1 MGPKALIFIHSL
13 ARKSLTKGQGSGI
26 TKIPSAMQAEAKA
39 SEIFT
44 NLVEAGLKPEMMD
57 DFIKSEADV
66 AKYLNILDAY
76 KRERMKPIPADS
88 PRGKEITEALFGKR
102 GEVVDMKGN
111 VIPEGS
117 GIMGGESIESLMKSG
132 DVTKGT
138 VTKKSKKVT
147 DRDMFRAANENY
159 ITDTISDVNIIKNL
173 NSMDPI
179 EAMKEANKV
188 IKREGPYK
196 NLNQQQAKKILEDT
210 EDHIFERDVTPMD
223 EDFAAGGVAGLL
235 GERTGYAQ
243 GTDVFRRQKKEIPEE
258 IKKKIF
264 EMIMGTRNLGKVIEN
279 SERTKS
285 RIGSEGVK
293 AYGLAEGGRTGYKEG
308 LTAKQFKRQETENLA
323 AKINEYFDIKGSGSI
338 SGKNQ
343 IMGAPDGIT
352 ANTETFNAIINMDIP
367 IIEKINLLG
376 SLGYGKDRFKVEKG
390 DEELFLGEGGYKD
403 RNIGLG
409 FNQGGEGLSG
419 SVIRNLE
426 TGDNEYQVK
435 FLKNLASGGRVGLK
449 GGGMDMGAGSSK
461 SSKSSGPAGGA
472 SSGGNYGGNNF
483 KSDPDDNREQYGAQ
497 GQYSRP
503 PSTPSDGGDNRE
515 QYGAQGQYQ
524 RPQLFNS
531 QGLGVTPFNLSNKN
545 FAKLVGP
552 ALIQYRIL
560 QKKKAMEQLGGDP
573 FTPQDQNI
581 LDELNQMNEEEKIY
595 SLPITA
601 ANGGR
606 VGLRYGGDTM
616 GGINDKS
623 ISSPGPDRSKVSEQQ
638 ERNHQEAISRARDSQ
653 QYDYTAPKQI
663 AKQIAINTG
672 KNLAGQKIASVLG
685 IGTGPIGILI
695 ALKGLYDQTKNPV
708 YSEEDVTYGFPYQTG
723 GRVGLKGGGRTI
735 TLMDG
740 TKVYIPEGSTTSSG
754 GLKDRIYS
762 SSKGDLLREDI
773 VRLMSFESGG
783 RVGLR
788 GGGADFIPTEK
799 MNTDR
804 MKVIREFL
812 KRKIPHLDSGPID
825 KSILYDLQEAL
836 SSGSGLFPG
845 YDVRNDLPREVEAKG
860 GGRIGL
866 AGGMTRRAFLKLMG
880 GVAAGI
886 GAIKSGIMGVGK
898 KGVAKKVVK
907 EVIKTP
913 PVAGKP
919 EWFDAL
925 INKVILEGDDVTKKL
940 ATKDR
945 EIVHTKKLNDQE
957 SVTVTQDLDDGAI
970 RVEYDSPDNLGQEP
984 VMMQFKP
991 GMADE
996 TTGGKKPADRFDVVE
1011 TEPRYVGPDNTDIE
1025 FIGESGGPN
1034 ISFIESDVT
1043 NLKTFATGKG
1053 PTMKEIVKSKKRKDL
1068 TRAVNEND
1076 YEAAEYLGGKYGDG
1090 PEDYYSDDYRDYRYA
1105 SGGLAY
1111 MLGE

>member
-102 GEVVDMKGN
+102 GTVVDMKGK
-111 VIPEGS
+111 VIPKES
-117 GIMGGESIESLMKSG
+117 GIMGGESIESLMKSE
-132 DVTKGT
+132 D

-147 DRDMFRAANENY
+147 DRDMFKAANENY
-159 ITDTISDVNIIKNL
+159 ITDTISKIK
-173 NSMDPI
+173 SMDPI

-293 AYGLAEGGRTGYKEG
+293 AYGLANGGRAE
-308 LTAKQFKRQETENLA
+308 F
-323 AKINEYFDIKGSGSI
+323 
-338 SGKNQ
+338 
-343 IMGAPDGIT
+343 
-352 ANTETFNAIINMDIP
+352 
-367 IIEKINLLG
+367 
-376 SLGYGKDRFKVEKG
+376 
-390 DEELFLGEGGYKD
+390 
-403 RNIGLG
+403 
-409 FNQGGEGLSG
+409 
-419 SVIRNLE
+419 
-426 TGDNEYQVK
+426 
-435 FLKNLASGGRVGLK
+435 K

-503 PSTPSDGGDNRE
+503 PSTPSDGGGDNKINLINTLNKF
-515 QYGAQGQYQ
+515 
-524 RPQLFNS
+524 RPDTFVNPYNFSVDL
-531 QGLGVTPFNLSNKN
+531 NKN
-545 FAKLVGP
+545 IGP
-552 ALIQYRIL
+552 FGLNSFINTLGIL
-560 QKKKAMEQLGGDP
+560 GIDDPRTPEDESEQDDYGISASYIRDLLGGDLVLGAGYSP
-573 FTPQDQNI
+573 TTGTNLGLSFSKQF
-581 LDELNQMNEEEKIY
+581 NQ
-595 SLPITA
+595 
-601 ANGGR
+601 GGR
-606 VGLRYGGDTM
+606 VNYNEGSLDPDTGSTGNAMLDFINRGGLKNAIT
-616 GGINDKS
+616 
-623 ISSPGPDRSKVSEQQ
+623 QQ
-638 ERNHQEAISRARDSQ
+638 
-653 QYDYTAPKQI
+653 
-663 AKQIAINTG
+663 
-672 KNLAGQKIASVLG
+672 
-685 IGTGPIGILI
+685 
-695 ALKGLYDQTKNPV
+695 
-708 YSEEDVTYGFPYQTG
+708 YQTG
-723 GRVGLKGGGRTI
+723 GRV
-735 TLMDG
+735 
-740 TKVYIPEGSTTSSG
+740 
-754 GLKDRIYS
+754 
-762 SSKGDLLREDI
+762 
-773 VRLMSFESGG
+773 
-783 RVGLR
+783 
-788 GGGADFIPTEK
+788 
-799 MNTDR
+799 
-804 MKVIREFL
+804 
-812 KRKIPHLDSGPID
+812 
-825 KSILYDLQEAL
+825 
-836 SSGSGLFPG
+836 
-845 YDVRNDLPREVEAKG
+845 
-860 GGRIGL
+860 GL

-886 GAIKSGIMGVGK
+886 GAIKSGIIGAGK
-898 KGVAKKVVK
+898 KGVSKKVVK

-1011 TEPRYVGPDNTDIE
+1011 TEPRYTGPDNTDIE

-1076 YEAAEYLGGKYGDG
+1076 YEAAEYLGGKYGDV
-1090 PEDYYSDDYRDYRYA
+1090 PEPDFPDDYSGYA
-1105 SGGLAY
+1105 SGGIAG

>member
-88 PRGKEITEALFGKR
+88 PRGREITEALFGKR
-102 GEVVDMKGN
+102 GTVVDMKGN

-159 ITDTISDVNIIKNL
+159 ITDTISKIK
-173 NSMDPI
+173 SMDPI

-223 EDFAAGGVAGLL
+223 EDFAAGGRVGLKGGGADMGAGSSKSSKSSGPAGGASSGGNYGGNNSKSDPDDNREQYGAQGQYQRPPSQQERNNQAAVREAQAFNQKKEETIKSVGSGALTAGSLFPRYIDNFQYAAPPGTNINKLRNLARQTASDKSIIDLLKNVYNDPDKFDPDFKRGSQIKASYPQYVKEGILSATGFKPTSQIGGGTNAARALLEKIGSIPGAQTLGRVLPGVGTVSGIYDVGSRLSKGDYFGAGLGALSAIPFVGIPAAAAQAAYDYREPLIEKSTNFFNKLQGAGQYQTGGVAGLL

-308 LTAKQFKRQETENLA
+308 FTAKQFKRQETENLA

-435 FLKNLASGGRVGLK
+435 FLKNFASGGRV
-449 GGGMDMGAGSSK
+449 
-461 SSKSSGPAGGA
+461 
-472 SSGGNYGGNNF
+472 
-483 KSDPDDNREQYGAQ
+483 
-497 GQYSRP
+497 
-503 PSTPSDGGDNRE
+503 
-515 QYGAQGQYQ
+515 
-524 RPQLFNS
+524 
-531 QGLGVTPFNLSNKN
+531 
-545 FAKLVGP
+545 
-552 ALIQYRIL
+552 
-560 QKKKAMEQLGGDP
+560 
-573 FTPQDQNI
+573 
-581 LDELNQMNEEEKIY
+581 
-595 SLPITA
+595 
-601 ANGGR
+601 
-606 VGLRYGGDTM
+606 
-616 GGINDKS
+616 
-623 ISSPGPDRSKVSEQQ
+623 
-638 ERNHQEAISRARDSQ
+638 
-653 QYDYTAPKQI
+653 
-663 AKQIAINTG
+663 
-672 KNLAGQKIASVLG
+672 
-685 IGTGPIGILI
+685 
-695 ALKGLYDQTKNPV
+695 
-708 YSEEDVTYGFPYQTG
+708 
-723 GRVGLKGGGRTI
+723 
-735 TLMDG
+735 
-740 TKVYIPEGSTTSSG
+740 
-754 GLKDRIYS
+754 
-762 SSKGDLLREDI
+762 
-773 VRLMSFESGG
+773 
-783 RVGLR
+783 
-788 GGGADFIPTEK
+788 
-799 MNTDR
+799 
-804 MKVIREFL
+804 
-812 KRKIPHLDSGPID
+812 
-825 KSILYDLQEAL
+825 
-836 SSGSGLFPG
+836 
-845 YDVRNDLPREVEAKG
+845 
-860 GGRIGL
+860 GL

-1076 YEAAEYLGGKYGDG
+1076 YEAAEYLGGKYGDA
-1090 PEDYYSDDYRDYRYA
+1090 PEPDFPDDYSGYA
-1105 SGGLAY
+1105 SGGIAG

>member
-57 DFIKSEADV
+57 DFIRSEADV

-147 DRDMFRAANENY
+147 DRDMFRAANQRLGKPK
-159 ITDTISDVNIIKNL
+159 TDVNTIIKNI
-173 NSMDPI
+173 NSMEPI
-179 EAMKEANKV
+179 DAMKEANKV

-308 LTAKQFKRQETENLA
+308 FMAKQFKRQETENLA

-343 IMGAPDGIT
+343 IVGAPDGIT

-376 SLGYGKDRFKVEKG
+376 SFGFGKDRFKVEKG

-409 FNQGGEGLSG
+409 FNQGGEGFSG

-426 TGDNEYQVK
+426 RGDNDYQVK
-435 FLKNLASGGRVGLK
+435 FLKKFASGGRVGLR
-449 GGGMDMGAGSSK
+449 
-461 SSKSSGPAGGA
+461 
-472 SSGGNYGGNNF
+472 YGGDTMGGINDKSISSPGPDRSKVSAQQERNNQAAVREAQAF
-483 KSDPDDNREQYGAQ
+483 NQKKEETINRIKKAQPKQSPIKTFFNPRLQKHFDQNQMLKDAVARGEITPEQYNQLGGYDVQQTLSLGNPVLGGIGNLIGSTGYNVVQSLKGEQPFSDIPGDVMRNVQGGFGLISPELKQTYKNILAQ
-497 GQYSRP
+497 G
-503 PSTPSDGGDNRE
+503 
-515 QYGAQGQYQ
+515 AGQYQ
-524 RPQLFNS
+524 
-531 QGLGVTPFNLSNKN
+531 T
-545 FAKLVGP
+545 
-552 ALIQYRIL
+552 
-560 QKKKAMEQLGGDP
+560 
-573 FTPQDQNI
+573 
-581 LDELNQMNEEEKIY
+581 
-595 SLPITA
+595 
-601 ANGGR
+601 GGR

-638 ERNHQEAISRARDSQ
+638 ERNNQEAISRARDSQ

-663 AKQIAINTG
+663 AKDIAINTG
-672 KNLAGQKIASVLG
+672 KNLIGKKIASTLG

-723 GRVGLKGGGRTI
+723 GRV
-735 TLMDG
+735 
-740 TKVYIPEGSTTSSG
+740 
-754 GLKDRIYS
+754 
-762 SSKGDLLREDI
+762 
-773 VRLMSFESGG
+773 
-783 RVGLR
+783 
-788 GGGADFIPTEK
+788 
-799 MNTDR
+799 
-804 MKVIREFL
+804 
-812 KRKIPHLDSGPID
+812 
-825 KSILYDLQEAL
+825 
-836 SSGSGLFPG
+836 
-845 YDVRNDLPREVEAKG
+845 
-860 GGRIGL
+860 GL

-1011 TEPRYVGPDNTDIE
+1011 TEPRYTGPDNTDIE

-1076 YEAAEYLGGKYGDG
+1076 YEAAEYLGGKYGDV
-1090 PEDYYSDDYRDYRYA
+1090 PEPDFPDDYSGYA
-1105 SGGLAY
+1105 SGGIAG

>member
-1 MGPKALIFIHSL
+1 MGPKALIFIQSL

-88 PRGKEITEALFGKR
+88 PRGREITEALFGKR

-147 DRDMFRAANENY
+147 DRDMFRAANERLGKPK
-159 ITDTISDVNIIKNL
+159 TDVNTIIKNINRL
-173 NSMDPI
+173 DSI
-179 EAMKEANKV
+179 EAMKEANKI
-188 IKREGPYK
+188 IKREGYYK
-196 NLNQQQAKKILEDT
+196 NLSDKDAKKILQET
-210 EDHIFERDVTPMD
+210 EDHIFERNIKPKETDVPVD
-223 EDFAAGGVAGLL
+223 EDFA
-235 GERTGYAQ
+235 T
-243 GTDVFRRQKKEIPEE
+243 
-258 IKKKIF
+258 
-264 EMIMGTRNLGKVIEN
+264 
-279 SERTKS
+279 
-285 RIGSEGVK
+285 
-293 AYGLAEGGRTGYKEG
+293 
-308 LTAKQFKRQETENLA
+308 
-323 AKINEYFDIKGSGSI
+323 
-338 SGKNQ
+338 
-343 IMGAPDGIT
+343 
-352 ANTETFNAIINMDIP
+352 
-367 IIEKINLLG
+367 
-376 SLGYGKDRFKVEKG
+376 
-390 DEELFLGEGGYKD
+390 
-403 RNIGLG
+403 
-409 FNQGGEGLSG
+409 
-419 SVIRNLE
+419 
-426 TGDNEYQVK
+426 
-435 FLKNLASGGRVGLK
+435 
-449 GGGMDMGAGSSK
+449 
-461 SSKSSGPAGGA
+461 
-472 SSGGNYGGNNF
+472 
-483 KSDPDDNREQYGAQ
+483 
-497 GQYSRP
+497 
-503 PSTPSDGGDNRE
+503 
-515 QYGAQGQYQ
+515 
-524 RPQLFNS
+524 
-531 QGLGVTPFNLSNKN
+531 
-545 FAKLVGP
+545 
-552 ALIQYRIL
+552 
-560 QKKKAMEQLGGDP
+560 
-573 FTPQDQNI
+573 
-581 LDELNQMNEEEKIY
+581 
-595 SLPITA
+595 
-601 ANGGR
+601 GGR

-616 GGINDKS
+616 GGKNDKS
-623 ISSPGPDRSKVSEQQ
+623 KSSPGPDRSKVSAQQ
-638 ERNHQEAISRARDSQ
+638 ERSHQEAISRARDSQ
-653 QYDYTAPKQI
+653 QYDYTVPKQI
-663 AKQIAINTG
+663 VKDIAINTG
-672 KNLAGQKIASVLG
+672 KNLAGQKIASTLG
-685 IGTGPIGILI
+685 IGTTPIGILM
-695 ALKGLYDQTKNPV
+695 ALKGLYDQTQNPV
-708 YSEEDVTYGFPYQTG
+708 YSEEDLTLNSAVDKLGKTLFPEGNLQNIKATSPTQKDYNIRATKDMVENLPGGVVKDILAPAGALVMSPFYDAGQAFDRMEPGSGLRGFAKALDAENPLSSAAERFIGAAGPLAERFEDG

-1011 TEPRYVGPDNTDIE
+1011 TEPRYTGPDNTDIE

-1076 YEAAEYLGGKYGDG
+1076 YEAAEYLGGKYGDV
-1090 PEDYYSDDYRDYRYA
+1090 PEPDFPDDYSGYA
-1105 SGGLAY
+1105 SGGIAG

>member
-76 KRERMKPIPADS
+76 KKERMKPIPADS

-102 GEVVDMKGN
+102 GTVVDMKGK
-111 VIPEGS
+111 VIPKES

-147 DRDMFRAANENY
+147 DRDMFKAANENY
-159 ITDTISDVNIIKNL
+159 ITDTISKIK
-173 NSMDPI
+173 SMDPI

-376 SLGYGKDRFKVEKG
+376 SFGFGKDRFKVEKG

-409 FNQGGEGLSG
+409 FNQGGEGFSG

-426 TGDNEYQVK
+426 RGDNDYQVK
-435 FLKNLASGGRVGLK
+435 FLKKFAS
-449 GGGMDMGAGSSK
+449 
-461 SSKSSGPAGGA
+461 
-472 SSGGNYGGNNF
+472 
-483 KSDPDDNREQYGAQ
+483 
-497 GQYSRP
+497 
-503 PSTPSDGGDNRE
+503 
-515 QYGAQGQYQ
+515 
-524 RPQLFNS
+524 
-531 QGLGVTPFNLSNKN
+531 
-545 FAKLVGP
+545 
-552 ALIQYRIL
+552 
-560 QKKKAMEQLGGDP
+560 
-573 FTPQDQNI
+573 
-581 LDELNQMNEEEKIY
+581 
-595 SLPITA
+595 
-601 ANGGR
+601 GGR

-623 ISSPGPDRSKVSEQQ
+623 VSSPGPDRSKVSAQQ
-638 ERNHQEAISRARDSQ
+638 ERSHQEAISRARDSQ
-653 QYDYTAPKQI
+653 QYDYTVPKQI
-663 AKQIAINTG
+663 VKQIAINTG

-685 IGTGPIGILI
+685 IGTGPIGIML

-898 KGVAKKVVK
+898 KEVAKKVVK

-945 EIVHTKKLNDQE
+945 EIVHTKKINDQE

-1076 YEAAEYLGGKYGDG
+1076 YEAAEYLGGKYGDV
-1090 PEDYYSDDYRDYRYA
+1090 PEPDFPDDYSGYA

>member
-1 MGPKALIFIHSL
+1 MGPKALTFIHSL

-57 DFIKSEADV
+57 DFIRSEADV

-88 PRGKEITEALFGKR
+88 PRGREITEALFGKR
-102 GEVVDMKGN
+102 GTVVDMKGN

-147 DRDMFRAANENY
+147 DRDMFRAANERLGKPK
-159 ITDTISDVNIIKNL
+159 TDVNTIIKNI
-173 NSMDPI
+173 NSMEPI
-179 EAMKEANKV
+179 DAMKEANKV

-323 AKINEYFDIKGSGSI
+323 AKINEYFDIKGSGSK

-352 ANTETFNAIINMDIP
+352 ADTETFNAIINMDIP
-367 IIEKINLLG
+367 IKEKINLLG
-376 SLGYGKDRFKVEKG
+376 SFGFGKDRFKVEKG

-409 FNQGGEGLSG
+409 FNQGGEGFSG

-426 TGDNEYQVK
+426 RGDNDYQVK
-435 FLKNLASGGRVGLK
+435 FLKKFAS
-449 GGGMDMGAGSSK
+449 
-461 SSKSSGPAGGA
+461 
-472 SSGGNYGGNNF
+472 
-483 KSDPDDNREQYGAQ
+483 
-497 GQYSRP
+497 
-503 PSTPSDGGDNRE
+503 
-515 QYGAQGQYQ
+515 
-524 RPQLFNS
+524 
-531 QGLGVTPFNLSNKN
+531 
-545 FAKLVGP
+545 
-552 ALIQYRIL
+552 
-560 QKKKAMEQLGGDP
+560 
-573 FTPQDQNI
+573 
-581 LDELNQMNEEEKIY
+581 
-595 SLPITA
+595 
-601 ANGGR
+601 GGR

-638 ERNHQEAISRARDSQ
+638 ERSNQEAISRARDSQ

-663 AKQIAINTG
+663 AKDIAINTG
-672 KNLAGQKIASVLG
+672 KNLIGKKIASTLG

-898 KGVAKKVVK
+898 KEVAKKVVK

-1076 YEAAEYLGGKYGDG
+1076 YEAAEYLGGKYGDA
-1090 PEDYYSDDYRDYRYA
+1090 PEPDFPDDYSGYA

>member
-1 MGPKALIFIHSL
+1 MGPKALTFIHSL

-57 DFIKSEADV
+57 DFIRSEADV

-88 PRGKEITEALFGKR
+88 PRGREITEALFGKR

-147 DRDMFRAANENY
+147 DRDMFKAANERLGKPK
-159 ITDTISDVNIIKNL
+159 TDVNTIIKNI

-323 AKINEYFDIKGSGSI
+323 AKINEYFDIKGSGSK

-352 ANTETFNAIINMDIP
+352 ADTETFNAIINMDIP
-367 IIEKINLLG
+367 IKEKINLLG

-435 FLKNLASGGRVGLK
+435 FLKKFAS
-449 GGGMDMGAGSSK
+449 
-461 SSKSSGPAGGA
+461 
-472 SSGGNYGGNNF
+472 
-483 KSDPDDNREQYGAQ
+483 
-497 GQYSRP
+497 
-503 PSTPSDGGDNRE
+503 
-515 QYGAQGQYQ
+515 
-524 RPQLFNS
+524 
-531 QGLGVTPFNLSNKN
+531 
-545 FAKLVGP
+545 
-552 ALIQYRIL
+552 
-560 QKKKAMEQLGGDP
+560 
-573 FTPQDQNI
+573 
-581 LDELNQMNEEEKIY
+581 
-595 SLPITA
+595 
-601 ANGGR
+601 GGR

-623 ISSPGPDRSKVSEQQ
+623 ISSPGPDRFKVSEQQ
-638 ERNHQEAISRARDSQ
+638 ELNNQEAISRARDSQ
-653 QYDYTAPKQI
+653 QYDYTVPKQI
-663 AKQIAINTG
+663 VKDIAINTG
-672 KNLAGQKIASVLG
+672 KNLAGQKIASTLG
-685 IGTGPIGILI
+685 IGTPPIAILM

-991 GMADE
+991 GRADE
-996 TTGGKKPADRFDVVE
+996 TIGGKKPADRFDVVE
-1011 TEPRYVGPDNTDIE
+1011 TEPRYTGPDNTDIE

-1043 NLKTFATGKG
+1043 NLKTFATGKD
-1053 PTMKEIVKSKKRKDL
+1053 PTMKEIVKSKKRKDF

-1076 YEAAEYLGGKYGDG
+1076 YEAAEYLGGKYGDV
-1090 PEDYYSDDYRDYRYA
+1090 PEPDFPDDYSGYA
-1105 SGGLAY
+1105 SGGIAG

>member
-1 MGPKALIFIHSL
+1 MGPKALTFIHSV

-57 DFIKSEADV
+57 DFIRSEADV

-88 PRGKEITEALFGKR
+88 PRGREITEALFGKR
-102 GEVVDMKGN
+102 GTVVDMKGN

-147 DRDMFRAANENY
+147 DRDMFRAANQRLGKPK
-159 ITDTISDVNIIKNL
+159 TDVNTIIKNI
-173 NSMDPI
+173 NSMEPI
-179 EAMKEANKV
+179 DAMKEANKV

-376 SLGYGKDRFKVEKG
+376 SFGFGKDRFKVEKG

-409 FNQGGEGLSG
+409 FNQGGEGFSG

-426 TGDNEYQVK
+426 TGDNDYQVK
-435 FLKNLASGGRVGLK
+435 FLKKFAS
-449 GGGMDMGAGSSK
+449 
-461 SSKSSGPAGGA
+461 
-472 SSGGNYGGNNF
+472 
-483 KSDPDDNREQYGAQ
+483 
-497 GQYSRP
+497 
-503 PSTPSDGGDNRE
+503 
-515 QYGAQGQYQ
+515 
-524 RPQLFNS
+524 
-531 QGLGVTPFNLSNKN
+531 
-545 FAKLVGP
+545 
-552 ALIQYRIL
+552 
-560 QKKKAMEQLGGDP
+560 
-573 FTPQDQNI
+573 
-581 LDELNQMNEEEKIY
+581 
-595 SLPITA
+595 
-601 ANGGR
+601 GGR

-638 ERNHQEAISRARDSQ
+638 ERSNQEAISRARDSQ

-685 IGTGPIGILI
+685 IGTGPIGIML
-695 ALKGLYDQTKNPV
+695 ALKGLYDQTRNPV
-708 YSEEDVTYGFPYQTG
+708 YSEEDLTYGVPYQTG
-723 GRVGLKGGGRTI
+723 GRVGLKDGGRTI

-991 GMADE
+991 GRADE

-1076 YEAAEYLGGKYGDG
+1076 YEAAEYLGGKYGDA
-1090 PEDYYSDDYRDYRYA
+1090 PEPDFPDDYSGYA
-1105 SGGLAY
+1105 SGGIAG

>member
-57 DFIKSEADV
+57 DFIRSEADV

-147 DRDMFRAANENY
+147 DRDMFRAANQRLGKPK
-159 ITDTISDVNIIKNL
+159 TDVNTIIKNI
-173 NSMDPI
+173 NSMEPI
-179 EAMKEANKV
+179 DAMKEANKV

-308 LTAKQFKRQETENLA
+308 FMAKQFKRQETENLA

-343 IMGAPDGIT
+343 IVGAPDGIT

-376 SLGYGKDRFKVEKG
+376 SFGFGKDRFKVEKG

-409 FNQGGEGLSG
+409 FNQGGEGFSG

-426 TGDNEYQVK
+426 RGDNDYQVK
-435 FLKNLASGGRVGLK
+435 FLKKFASGGRVGLR
-449 GGGMDMGAGSSK
+449 
-461 SSKSSGPAGGA
+461 
-472 SSGGNYGGNNF
+472 YGGDTMGGINDKSISSPGPDRSKVSAQQERNNQAAVREAQAF
-483 KSDPDDNREQYGAQ
+483 NQKKEETINRIKKAQPKQSPIKTFFNPRLQKHFDQNQMLKDAVARGEITPEQYNQLGGYDVQQTLSLGNPVLGGIGNLIGSTGYNVVQSLKGEQPFSDIPGDVMRNVQGGFGLISPELKQTYKNILAQ
-497 GQYSRP
+497 G
-503 PSTPSDGGDNRE
+503 
-515 QYGAQGQYQ
+515 AGQYQ
-524 RPQLFNS
+524 
-531 QGLGVTPFNLSNKN
+531 T
-545 FAKLVGP
+545 
-552 ALIQYRIL
+552 
-560 QKKKAMEQLGGDP
+560 
-573 FTPQDQNI
+573 
-581 LDELNQMNEEEKIY
+581 
-595 SLPITA
+595 
-601 ANGGR
+601 GGR

-638 ERNHQEAISRARDSQ
+638 ERNNQEAISRARDSQ

-663 AKQIAINTG
+663 AKDIAINTG
-672 KNLAGQKIASVLG
+672 KNLIGKKIASTLG

-723 GRVGLKGGGRTI
+723 GRVGL
-735 TLMDG
+735 
-740 TKVYIPEGSTTSSG
+740 
-754 GLKDRIYS
+754 
-762 SSKGDLLREDI
+762 
-773 VRLMSFESGG
+773 
-783 RVGLR
+783 
-788 GGGADFIPTEK
+788 
-799 MNTDR
+799 
-804 MKVIREFL
+804 
-812 KRKIPHLDSGPID
+812 
-825 KSILYDLQEAL
+825 
-836 SSGSGLFPG
+836 
-845 YDVRNDLPREVEAKG
+845 
-860 GGRIGL
+860 

-898 KGVAKKVVK
+898 KEVAKKVVK

-1011 TEPRYVGPDNTDIE
+1011 TEPRYTGPDNTDIE

-1076 YEAAEYLGGKYGDG
+1076 YEAAEYLGGKYGDV
-1090 PEDYYSDDYRDYRYA
+1090 PEPDFPDDYSGYA
-1105 SGGLAY
+1105 SGGIAG

>member
-1 MGPKALIFIHSL
+1 MLSKALTFIHSL

-102 GEVVDMKGN
+102 GTVVDMKGN

-147 DRDMFRAANENY
+147 DRDMFRAANKNY
-159 ITDTISDVNIIKNL
+159 ITDTISKIK
-173 NSMDPI
+173 SMDPI

-435 FLKNLASGGRVGLK
+435 FLKNFAS
-449 GGGMDMGAGSSK
+449 
-461 SSKSSGPAGGA
+461 
-472 SSGGNYGGNNF
+472 
-483 KSDPDDNREQYGAQ
+483 
-497 GQYSRP
+497 
-503 PSTPSDGGDNRE
+503 
-515 QYGAQGQYQ
+515 
-524 RPQLFNS
+524 
-531 QGLGVTPFNLSNKN
+531 
-545 FAKLVGP
+545 
-552 ALIQYRIL
+552 
-560 QKKKAMEQLGGDP
+560 
-573 FTPQDQNI
+573 
-581 LDELNQMNEEEKIY
+581 
-595 SLPITA
+595 
-601 ANGGR
+601 GGR

-623 ISSPGPDRSKVSEQQ
+623 ISSPGPDRFKVSEQQ
-638 ERNHQEAISRARDSQ
+638 ELNNQEAISRARDSQ
-653 QYDYTAPKQI
+653 QYDYTVPKQI
-663 AKQIAINTG
+663 VKDIAINTG
-672 KNLAGQKIASVLG
+672 KNLAGQKIASTLG
-685 IGTGPIGILI
+685 IGATPITILM
-695 ALKGLYDQTKNPV
+695 ALKGLYDQTRNPV
-708 YSEEDVTYGFPYQTG
+708 YSEEDLTYGVPYQTG

-1076 YEAAEYLGGKYGDG
+1076 YEAAEYLGGKYGDA
-1090 PEDYYSDDYRDYRYA
+1090 PEPDFPDDYSGYA

>member
-1 MGPKALIFIHSL
+1 MGPKALIFIQSL

-88 PRGKEITEALFGKR
+88 SRGREITEALFGKR
-102 GEVVDMKGN
+102 GTVVDMKGK

-132 DVTKGT
+132 DVTK
-138 VTKKSKKVT
+138 KSKKVT
-147 DRDMFRAANENY
+147 DRDMFKAANENY
-159 ITDTISDVNIIKNL
+159 ITDTISKIK
-173 NSMDPI
+173 SMDPI

-210 EDHIFERDVTPMD
+210 EDHIFERNVTD
-223 EDFAAGGVAGLL
+223 EDFASGGRVGLRY
-235 GERTGYAQ
+235 GGDTMGGINDKSVSSPGPDRSKVSAQQERNNQAAVREAQ
-243 GTDVFRRQKKEIPEE
+243 AFNQKKEETINRIKEAQPKQSPIKTFFNPRLQKHFDQNQMLKDAVARGEITPEQYNE
-258 IKKKIF
+258 LGGYDVQQTLSLGNPLLGGI
-264 EMIMGTRNLGKVIEN
+264 GNL
-279 SERTKS
+279 
-285 RIGSEGVK
+285 IGS
-293 AYGLAEGGRTGYKEG
+293 TGYNIVQSSIPSK
-308 LTAKQFKRQETENLA
+308 
-323 AKINEYFDIKGSGSI
+323 DSSGNVI
-338 SGKNQ
+338 YEDTPFIIGE
-343 IMGAPDGIT
+343 D
-352 ANTETFNAIINMDIP
+352 ANTIYSQTPKASQLFRDIP
-367 IIEKINLLG
+367 GDVYRN
-376 SLGYGKDRFKVEKG
+376 VKG
-390 DEELFLGEGGYKD
+390 
-403 RNIGLG
+403 GLG
-409 FNQGGEGLSG
+409 LISPELKQTYKNILAQGAGQ
-419 SVIRNLE
+419 
-426 TGDNEYQVK
+426 YQT
-435 FLKNLASGGRVGLK
+435 GGRVGLK

-472 SSGGNYGGNNF
+472 SSGGNYGGNNS
-483 KSDPDDNREQYGAQ
+483 KSDRDDNAGKLPYDMAEILRGTAEQVK
-497 GQYSRP
+497 
-503 PSTPSDGGDNRE
+503 DRE

-524 RPQLFNS
+524 RPPS
-531 QGLGVTPFNLSNKN
+531 TPSDGGDNKINLINTLNKFRPDTFVNPYNFSVDLNKN
-545 FAKLVGP
+545 IGP
-552 ALIQYRIL
+552 FGLNSFINTLGIL
-560 QKKKAMEQLGGDP
+560 GIDDPRTPEDESEQDDYGISASYIRDLLGGDLVLGAGYSP
-573 FTPQDQNI
+573 KTGTNLGLSFSKQF
-581 LDELNQMNEEEKIY
+581 NQ
-595 SLPITA
+595 
-601 ANGGR
+601 GGR
-606 VGLRYGGDTM
+606 V
-616 GGINDKS
+616 
-623 ISSPGPDRSKVSEQQ
+623 
-638 ERNHQEAISRARDSQ
+638 
-653 QYDYTAPKQI
+653 
-663 AKQIAINTG
+663 
-672 KNLAGQKIASVLG
+672 
-685 IGTGPIGILI
+685 
-695 ALKGLYDQTKNPV
+695 
-708 YSEEDVTYGFPYQTG
+708 
-723 GRVGLKGGGRTI
+723 
-735 TLMDG
+735 
-740 TKVYIPEGSTTSSG
+740 
-754 GLKDRIYS
+754 
-762 SSKGDLLREDI
+762 
-773 VRLMSFESGG
+773 
-783 RVGLR
+783 
-788 GGGADFIPTEK
+788 
-799 MNTDR
+799 
-804 MKVIREFL
+804 
-812 KRKIPHLDSGPID
+812 
-825 KSILYDLQEAL
+825 
-836 SSGSGLFPG
+836 
-845 YDVRNDLPREVEAKG
+845 
-860 GGRIGL
+860 GL

-1076 YEAAEYLGGKYGDG
+1076 YEAAEYLGGKYGDA
-1090 PEDYYSDDYRDYRYA
+1090 PEPDFPDDYSGYA

>member
-26 TKIPSAMQAEAKA
+26 TTIPSAMQAEAKA

-102 GEVVDMKGN
+102 GTVVDMKGN
-111 VIPEGS
+111 VIPKES

-132 DVTKGT
+132 DVTK
-138 VTKKSKKVT
+138 KSKKVT
-147 DRDMFRAANENY
+147 DRDMFKAANENY
-159 ITDTISDVNIIKNL
+159 ITDTISKIK
-173 NSMDPI
+173 SMDPI

-223 EDFAAGGVAGLL
+223 EDFAAGG
-235 GERTGYAQ
+235 
-243 GTDVFRRQKKEIPEE
+243 
-258 IKKKIF
+258 
-264 EMIMGTRNLGKVIEN
+264 
-279 SERTKS
+279 
-285 RIGSEGVK
+285 
-293 AYGLAEGGRTGYKEG
+293 
-308 LTAKQFKRQETENLA
+308 
-323 AKINEYFDIKGSGSI
+323 
-338 SGKNQ
+338 
-343 IMGAPDGIT
+343 
-352 ANTETFNAIINMDIP
+352 
-367 IIEKINLLG
+367 
-376 SLGYGKDRFKVEKG
+376 
-390 DEELFLGEGGYKD
+390 
-403 RNIGLG
+403 
-409 FNQGGEGLSG
+409 
-419 SVIRNLE
+419 
-426 TGDNEYQVK
+426 
-435 FLKNLASGGRVGLK
+435 
-449 GGGMDMGAGSSK
+449 
-461 SSKSSGPAGGA
+461 
-472 SSGGNYGGNNF
+472 
-483 KSDPDDNREQYGAQ
+483 
-497 GQYSRP
+497 
-503 PSTPSDGGDNRE
+503 
-515 QYGAQGQYQ
+515 
-524 RPQLFNS
+524 
-531 QGLGVTPFNLSNKN
+531 
-545 FAKLVGP
+545 
-552 ALIQYRIL
+552 
-560 QKKKAMEQLGGDP
+560 
-573 FTPQDQNI
+573 
-581 LDELNQMNEEEKIY
+581 
-595 SLPITA
+595 
-601 ANGGR
+601 R

-638 ERNHQEAISRARDSQ
+638 ERNHQEAISRARNSQ

-663 AKQIAINTG
+663 AKDIAINTG
-672 KNLAGQKIASVLG
+672 KNLVGKKILSTLG
-685 IGTGPIGILI
+685 IGATPIGIFM
-695 ALKGLYDQTKNPV
+695 ALKGLYNQTQNPV
-708 YSEEDVTYGFPYQTG
+708 YSEEDLTYGVPYQTG
-723 GRVGLKGGGRTI
+723 GRV
-735 TLMDG
+735 
-740 TKVYIPEGSTTSSG
+740 
-754 GLKDRIYS
+754 
-762 SSKGDLLREDI
+762 
-773 VRLMSFESGG
+773 
-783 RVGLR
+783 
-788 GGGADFIPTEK
+788 
-799 MNTDR
+799 
-804 MKVIREFL
+804 
-812 KRKIPHLDSGPID
+812 
-825 KSILYDLQEAL
+825 
-836 SSGSGLFPG
+836 
-845 YDVRNDLPREVEAKG
+845 
-860 GGRIGL
+860 GL

-1105 SGGLAY
+1105 SGGIAG

>member
-57 DFIKSEADV
+57 DFIRSEADV

-88 PRGKEITEALFGKR
+88 SRGREITEALFGKR
-102 GEVVDMKGN
+102 GTVVDMKGK
-111 VIPEGS
+111 VIPKGS

-132 DVTKGT
+132 DVTK
-138 VTKKSKKVT
+138 KSKKVT
-147 DRDMFRAANENY
+147 DRDMFKAANENY
-159 ITDTISDVNIIKNL
+159 ITDTISKIK
-173 NSMDPI
+173 SMDPI

-196 NLNQQQAKKILEDT
+196 NLNQQQAKKILKDT

-293 AYGLAEGGRTGYKEG
+293 AYGLANGGRAE
-308 LTAKQFKRQETENLA
+308 F
-323 AKINEYFDIKGSGSI
+323 
-338 SGKNQ
+338 
-343 IMGAPDGIT
+343 
-352 ANTETFNAIINMDIP
+352 
-367 IIEKINLLG
+367 
-376 SLGYGKDRFKVEKG
+376 
-390 DEELFLGEGGYKD
+390 
-403 RNIGLG
+403 
-409 FNQGGEGLSG
+409 
-419 SVIRNLE
+419 
-426 TGDNEYQVK
+426 
-435 FLKNLASGGRVGLK
+435 K

-483 KSDPDDNREQYGAQ
+483 KSDRDDNREQYRTQ
-497 GQYSRP
+497 QYSRP
-503 PSTPSDGGDNRE
+503 PSTPSGGGGMDASR
-515 QYGAQGQYQ
+515 AQFQPQFG
-524 RPQLFNS
+524 PQLFNS

-560 QKKKAMEQLGGDP
+560 QKKQAMEPLGGDP
-573 FTPQDQNI
+573 FTPQDQNM
-581 LDELNQMNEEEKIY
+581 LDKLNQMEEEEKIY
-595 SLPITA
+595 SFPITA

-623 ISSPGPDRSKVSEQQ
+623 ISSPGPDRFKVSEQQ
-638 ERNHQEAISRARDSQ
+638 ELNNQEAISRARDSQ

-663 AKQIAINTG
+663 AKDIAINTG
-672 KNLAGQKIASVLG
+672 KNLIGKKIASTLG
-685 IGTGPIGILI
+685 IGTGPIGVLI

-723 GRVGLKGGGRTI
+723 GRVGL
-735 TLMDG
+735 
-740 TKVYIPEGSTTSSG
+740 
-754 GLKDRIYS
+754 
-762 SSKGDLLREDI
+762 
-773 VRLMSFESGG
+773 
-783 RVGLR
+783 
-788 GGGADFIPTEK
+788 
-799 MNTDR
+799 
-804 MKVIREFL
+804 
-812 KRKIPHLDSGPID
+812 
-825 KSILYDLQEAL
+825 
-836 SSGSGLFPG
+836 
-845 YDVRNDLPREVEAKG
+845 
-860 GGRIGL
+860 

-886 GAIKSGIMGVGK
+886 GAVKSGIMGVGK

-913 PVAGKP
+913 NAPGKP

-925 INKVILEGDDVTKKL
+925 VNKVILEGDDVTKKL
-940 ATKDR
+940 AIKDR
-945 EIVHTKKLNDQE
+945 QTVHTKKIDNDSE
-957 SVTVTQDLDDGAI
+957 VTVYRNLDDDSV
-970 RVEYDSPDNLGQEP
+970 RVEYNSPDVMLDEP
-984 VMMQFKP
+984 VSLTVKP
-991 GMADE
+991 GQADE
-996 TTGGKKPADRFDVVE
+996 TIKKAPPAEFE
-1011 TEPRYVGPDNTDIE
+1011 TYEQGFVARSNGPDDYSIDPE
-1025 FIGESGGPN
+1025 PMIGNSIKDLET
-1034 ISFIESDVT
+1034 DVT
-1043 NLKTFATGKG
+1043 KLKEFATGEKQ
-1053 PTMKEIVKSKKRKDL
+1053 TLKEFVQSKKRKDKVKKINQGDIGE
-1068 TRAVNEND
+1068 TSD
-1076 YEAAEYLGGKYGDG
+1076 YVTKRQG
-1090 PEDYYSDDYRDYRYA
+1090 DYYPEYDDYA
-1105 SGGLAY
+1105 SGGIAG

>member
-1 MGPKALIFIHSL
+1 MLSKALTFIHSL

-102 GEVVDMKGN
+102 GTVVDMKGK
-111 VIPEGS
+111 VIPKGS

-132 DVTKGT
+132 D

-159 ITDTISDVNIIKNL
+159 ITDTISKIK
-173 NSMDPI
+173 SMDPI

-323 AKINEYFDIKGSGSI
+323 AKINEYFDIKGSGSK

-376 SLGYGKDRFKVEKG
+376 SFGFGKDRFKVEKG

-426 TGDNEYQVK
+426 TGDNDYQVK
-435 FLKNLASGGRVGLK
+435 FLKKFAS
-449 GGGMDMGAGSSK
+449 
-461 SSKSSGPAGGA
+461 
-472 SSGGNYGGNNF
+472 
-483 KSDPDDNREQYGAQ
+483 
-497 GQYSRP
+497 
-503 PSTPSDGGDNRE
+503 
-515 QYGAQGQYQ
+515 
-524 RPQLFNS
+524 
-531 QGLGVTPFNLSNKN
+531 
-545 FAKLVGP
+545 
-552 ALIQYRIL
+552 
-560 QKKKAMEQLGGDP
+560 
-573 FTPQDQNI
+573 
-581 LDELNQMNEEEKIY
+581 
-595 SLPITA
+595 
-601 ANGGR
+601 GGR

-623 ISSPGPDRSKVSEQQ
+623 VSSPGPDRFKVSEQQ
-638 ERNHQEAISRARDSQ
+638 ELNNQEAISRARDSQ
-653 QYDYTAPKQI
+653 QYDYTVPKQI
-663 AKQIAINTG
+663 AKDIAINTG
-672 KNLAGQKIASVLG
+672 KNLAGQKILSTLG
-685 IGTGPIGILI
+685 IGATPITILM
-695 ALKGLYDQTKNPV
+695 ALKGLYDQTQNPV
-708 YSEEDVTYGFPYQTG
+708 YSEEDLTYGVPYQTG

-898 KGVAKKVVK
+898 KEVAKKVVK

-991 GMADE
+991 GRADE

-1011 TEPRYVGPDNTDIE
+1011 TEPRYTGPDNTDIE

-1076 YEAAEYLGGKYGDG
+1076 YEAAEYLGGKYGDV
-1090 PEDYYSDDYRDYRYA
+1090 PEPDFPDDYSGYA
-1105 SGGLAY
+1105 SGGIAG

>member
-1 MGPKALIFIHSL
+1 MLSKALTFIHSL

-102 GEVVDMKGN
+102 GTVVDMKGK
-111 VIPEGS
+111 VIPKES

-159 ITDTISDVNIIKNL
+159 ITDTISKIK
-173 NSMDPI
+173 SMDPI

-243 GTDVFRRQKKEIPEE
+243 GKDVFRRQKKEIPEE

-279 SERTKS
+279 LERTKS

-308 LTAKQFKRQETENLA
+308 FTAKQFKRQETENLA

-435 FLKNLASGGRVGLK
+435 FLKNFASGGRVGLK

-623 ISSPGPDRSKVSEQQ
+623 ISSPGPDRSKVSAQQ
-638 ERNHQEAISRARDSQ
+638 ERSHQEAISRARDSQ
-653 QYDYTAPKQI
+653 QYDYTVPKQI
-663 AKQIAINTG
+663 VKQIAINTG

-685 IGTGPIGILI
+685 IGTGPIGILL

-708 YSEEDVTYGFPYQTG
+708 Y
-723 GRVGLKGGGRTI
+723 
-735 TLMDG
+735 
-740 TKVYIPEGSTTSSG
+740 
-754 GLKDRIYS
+754 
-762 SSKGDLLREDI
+762 
-773 VRLMSFESGG
+773 
-783 RVGLR
+783 
-788 GGGADFIPTEK
+788 
-799 MNTDR
+799 
-804 MKVIREFL
+804 
-812 KRKIPHLDSGPID
+812 
-825 KSILYDLQEAL
+825 
-836 SSGSGLFPG
+836 
-845 YDVRNDLPREVEAKG
+845 
-860 GGRIGL
+860 
-866 AGGMTRRAFLKLMG
+866 
-880 GVAAGI
+880 
-886 GAIKSGIMGVGK
+886 
-898 KGVAKKVVK
+898 
-907 EVIKTP
+907 
-913 PVAGKP
+913 
-919 EWFDAL
+919 
-925 INKVILEGDDVTKKL
+925 
-940 ATKDR
+940 
-945 EIVHTKKLNDQE
+945 
-957 SVTVTQDLDDGAI
+957 
-970 RVEYDSPDNLGQEP
+970 
-984 VMMQFKP
+984 
-991 GMADE
+991 
-996 TTGGKKPADRFDVVE
+996 
-1011 TEPRYVGPDNTDIE
+1011 
-1025 FIGESGGPN
+1025 
-1034 ISFIESDVT
+1034 
-1043 NLKTFATGKG
+1043 
-1053 PTMKEIVKSKKRKDL
+1053 
-1068 TRAVNEND
+1068 
-1076 YEAAEYLGGKYGDG
+1076 
-1090 PEDYYSDDYRDYRYA
+1090 
-1105 SGGLAY
+1105 
-1111 MLGE
+1111 

>member
-1 MGPKALIFIHSL
+1 MGPKALIFIQSL

-57 DFIKSEADV
+57 DFIRSEADV

-102 GEVVDMKGN
+102 GEVVDMKGK
-111 VIPEGS
+111 VIPKGS

-132 DVTKGT
+132 DVTK
-138 VTKKSKKVT
+138 KSKKVT
-147 DRDMFRAANENY
+147 DRDMFKAANENY
-159 ITDTISDVNIIKNL
+159 ITDTISKIK
-173 NSMDPI
+173 SMDPI

-196 NLNQQQAKKILEDT
+196 NLNQQQAKKILKDT

-323 AKINEYFDIKGSGSI
+323 AKINEYFDIKGSGSK

-352 ANTETFNAIINMDIP
+352 ADTETFNAIINMDIP

-376 SLGYGKDRFKVEKG
+376 SFGFGKDRFKVEKG

-426 TGDNEYQVK
+426 TGDNDYQVK
-435 FLKNLASGGRVGLK
+435 FLKKFAS
-449 GGGMDMGAGSSK
+449 
-461 SSKSSGPAGGA
+461 
-472 SSGGNYGGNNF
+472 
-483 KSDPDDNREQYGAQ
+483 
-497 GQYSRP
+497 
-503 PSTPSDGGDNRE
+503 
-515 QYGAQGQYQ
+515 
-524 RPQLFNS
+524 
-531 QGLGVTPFNLSNKN
+531 
-545 FAKLVGP
+545 
-552 ALIQYRIL
+552 
-560 QKKKAMEQLGGDP
+560 
-573 FTPQDQNI
+573 
-581 LDELNQMNEEEKIY
+581 
-595 SLPITA
+595 
-601 ANGGR
+601 GGR

-623 ISSPGPDRSKVSEQQ
+623 ISSPGPDRFKVSEQQ
-638 ERNHQEAISRARDSQ
+638 ELNNQEAISRARDSQ
-653 QYDYTAPKQI
+653 QYDYTVPKQI
-663 AKQIAINTG
+663 VKDIAINTG
-672 KNLAGQKIASVLG
+672 KNLAGQKILSTLG
-685 IGTGPIGILI
+685 IGTGPFGILM
-695 ALKGLYDQTKNPV
+695 ALKGLYDQTRNPV
-708 YSEEDVTYGFPYQTG
+708 YSEEDLTYGVPYQTG
-723 GRVGLKGGGRTI
+723 GRV
-735 TLMDG
+735 
-740 TKVYIPEGSTTSSG
+740 
-754 GLKDRIYS
+754 
-762 SSKGDLLREDI
+762 
-773 VRLMSFESGG
+773 
-783 RVGLR
+783 
-788 GGGADFIPTEK
+788 
-799 MNTDR
+799 
-804 MKVIREFL
+804 
-812 KRKIPHLDSGPID
+812 
-825 KSILYDLQEAL
+825 
-836 SSGSGLFPG
+836 
-845 YDVRNDLPREVEAKG
+845 
-860 GGRIGL
+860 GL

-1011 TEPRYVGPDNTDIE
+1011 TEPRYTGPDNTDIE

-1076 YEAAEYLGGKYGDG
+1076 YEAAEYLGGKYGDV
-1090 PEDYYSDDYRDYRYA
+1090 PEPDFPDDYSGYA
-1105 SGGLAY
+1105 SGGIAG

>member
-1 MGPKALIFIHSL
+1 MGPKALIFIQSL

-26 TKIPSAMQAEAKA
+26 TTIPSAMQAEAKA

-88 PRGKEITEALFGKR
+88 PRGREITEALFGKR
-102 GEVVDMKGN
+102 GTVVDMKGN
-111 VIPEGS
+111 VIPKGS

-132 DVTKGT
+132 D

-159 ITDTISDVNIIKNL
+159 ITDTISKIK
-173 NSMDPI
+173 SMDPI

-243 GTDVFRRQKKEIPEE
+243 GKDVFRRQKKEIPEE

-293 AYGLAEGGRTGYKEG
+293 AYGLANGGRAE
-308 LTAKQFKRQETENLA
+308 F
-323 AKINEYFDIKGSGSI
+323 
-338 SGKNQ
+338 
-343 IMGAPDGIT
+343 
-352 ANTETFNAIINMDIP
+352 
-367 IIEKINLLG
+367 
-376 SLGYGKDRFKVEKG
+376 
-390 DEELFLGEGGYKD
+390 
-403 RNIGLG
+403 
-409 FNQGGEGLSG
+409 
-419 SVIRNLE
+419 
-426 TGDNEYQVK
+426 
-435 FLKNLASGGRVGLK
+435 K

-503 PSTPSDGGDNRE
+503 PSTPSGGDNRE

-638 ERNHQEAISRARDSQ
+638 ERNHQEAISRARNSQ

-663 AKQIAINTG
+663 AKDIAINTG
-672 KNLAGQKIASVLG
+672 KNLIGKKIASTLG
-685 IGTGPIGILI
+685 IGATPIGIFM
-695 ALKGLYDQTKNPV
+695 ALKGLYNQTKNPV

-723 GRVGLKGGGRTI
+723 GRV
-735 TLMDG
+735 
-740 TKVYIPEGSTTSSG
+740 
-754 GLKDRIYS
+754 
-762 SSKGDLLREDI
+762 
-773 VRLMSFESGG
+773 
-783 RVGLR
+783 
-788 GGGADFIPTEK
+788 
-799 MNTDR
+799 
-804 MKVIREFL
+804 
-812 KRKIPHLDSGPID
+812 
-825 KSILYDLQEAL
+825 
-836 SSGSGLFPG
+836 
-845 YDVRNDLPREVEAKG
+845 
-860 GGRIGL
+860 GL

-886 GAIKSGIMGVGK
+886 GAIKSGIIGAGK

-957 SVTVTQDLDDGAI
+957 SVTVTQDLDDGVI

-1011 TEPRYVGPDNTDIE
+1011 TEPRYTGPDNTDIE

-1076 YEAAEYLGGKYGDG
+1076 YEAAEYLGGKYGDV
-1090 PEDYYSDDYRDYRYA
+1090 PEPDFPDDYSGYA
-1105 SGGLAY
+1105 SGGIAG

>member
-1 MGPKALIFIHSL
+1 MGPKALTFIHSL

-57 DFIKSEADV
+57 DFIRSEADV

-88 PRGKEITEALFGKR
+88 PRGREITEALFGKR

-147 DRDMFRAANENY
+147 DRDMFRAANQRLGKPK
-159 ITDTISDVNIIKNL
+159 TDVNTIIKNI
-173 NSMDPI
+173 NSMEPI
-179 EAMKEANKV
+179 DAMKEANKV

-223 EDFAAGGVAGLL
+223 EDFA
-235 GERTGYAQ
+235 
-243 GTDVFRRQKKEIPEE
+243 
-258 IKKKIF
+258 
-264 EMIMGTRNLGKVIEN
+264 
-279 SERTKS
+279 S
-285 RIGSEGVK
+285 
-293 AYGLAEGGRTGYKEG
+293 
-308 LTAKQFKRQETENLA
+308 
-323 AKINEYFDIKGSGSI
+323 
-338 SGKNQ
+338 
-343 IMGAPDGIT
+343 
-352 ANTETFNAIINMDIP
+352 
-367 IIEKINLLG
+367 
-376 SLGYGKDRFKVEKG
+376 
-390 DEELFLGEGGYKD
+390 
-403 RNIGLG
+403 
-409 FNQGGEGLSG
+409 
-419 SVIRNLE
+419 
-426 TGDNEYQVK
+426 
-435 FLKNLASGGRVGLK
+435 
-449 GGGMDMGAGSSK
+449 
-461 SSKSSGPAGGA
+461 
-472 SSGGNYGGNNF
+472 
-483 KSDPDDNREQYGAQ
+483 
-497 GQYSRP
+497 
-503 PSTPSDGGDNRE
+503 
-515 QYGAQGQYQ
+515 
-524 RPQLFNS
+524 
-531 QGLGVTPFNLSNKN
+531 
-545 FAKLVGP
+545 
-552 ALIQYRIL
+552 
-560 QKKKAMEQLGGDP
+560 
-573 FTPQDQNI
+573 
-581 LDELNQMNEEEKIY
+581 
-595 SLPITA
+595 
-601 ANGGR
+601 GGR

-616 GGINDKS
+616 GGKNDKS
-623 ISSPGPDRSKVSEQQ
+623 KSSPGPDRSKVSAQQ
-638 ERNHQEAISRARDSQ
+638 ERSHQEAISRARDSQ
-653 QYDYTAPKQI
+653 QYDYTVPKQI
-663 AKQIAINTG
+663 AKDIAINTG
-672 KNLAGQKIASVLG
+672 KNLAGQKIASALG
-685 IGTGPIGILI
+685 IGAAPIGILM
-695 ALKGLYDQTKNPV
+695 ALKGLYDQTQNPV
-708 YSEEDVTYGFPYQTG
+708 YSEKDLTYGVPYQTG
-723 GRVGLKGGGRTI
+723 GRV
-735 TLMDG
+735 
-740 TKVYIPEGSTTSSG
+740 
-754 GLKDRIYS
+754 
-762 SSKGDLLREDI
+762 
-773 VRLMSFESGG
+773 
-783 RVGLR
+783 
-788 GGGADFIPTEK
+788 
-799 MNTDR
+799 
-804 MKVIREFL
+804 
-812 KRKIPHLDSGPID
+812 
-825 KSILYDLQEAL
+825 
-836 SSGSGLFPG
+836 
-845 YDVRNDLPREVEAKG
+845 
-860 GGRIGL
+860 GL

-1011 TEPRYVGPDNTDIE
+1011 TEPRYTGPDNTDIE
-1025 FIGESGGPN
+1025 FIGESGGPD

-1076 YEAAEYLGGKYGDG
+1076 YEAAEYLGGKYGDV
-1090 PEDYYSDDYRDYRYA
+1090 PEPDFPDDYSGYA
-1105 SGGLAY
+1105 SGGIAG

>member
-1 MGPKALIFIHSL
+1 MGPKALIFIQSL

-88 PRGKEITEALFGKR
+88 SRGREITEALFGKR
-102 GEVVDMKGN
+102 GTVVDMKGK
-111 VIPEGS
+111 VIPKGS

-159 ITDTISDVNIIKNL
+159 ITDTISKIK
-173 NSMDPI
+173 SMDPI

-210 EDHIFERDVTPMD
+210 EDHIFERNVTD
-223 EDFAAGGVAGLL
+223 EDFA
-235 GERTGYAQ
+235 
-243 GTDVFRRQKKEIPEE
+243 
-258 IKKKIF
+258 
-264 EMIMGTRNLGKVIEN
+264 
-279 SERTKS
+279 S
-285 RIGSEGVK
+285 
-293 AYGLAEGGRTGYKEG
+293 
-308 LTAKQFKRQETENLA
+308 
-323 AKINEYFDIKGSGSI
+323 
-338 SGKNQ
+338 
-343 IMGAPDGIT
+343 
-352 ANTETFNAIINMDIP
+352 
-367 IIEKINLLG
+367 
-376 SLGYGKDRFKVEKG
+376 
-390 DEELFLGEGGYKD
+390 
-403 RNIGLG
+403 
-409 FNQGGEGLSG
+409 
-419 SVIRNLE
+419 
-426 TGDNEYQVK
+426 
-435 FLKNLASGGRVGLK
+435 
-449 GGGMDMGAGSSK
+449 
-461 SSKSSGPAGGA
+461 
-472 SSGGNYGGNNF
+472 
-483 KSDPDDNREQYGAQ
+483 
-497 GQYSRP
+497 
-503 PSTPSDGGDNRE
+503 
-515 QYGAQGQYQ
+515 
-524 RPQLFNS
+524 
-531 QGLGVTPFNLSNKN
+531 
-545 FAKLVGP
+545 
-552 ALIQYRIL
+552 
-560 QKKKAMEQLGGDP
+560 
-573 FTPQDQNI
+573 
-581 LDELNQMNEEEKIY
+581 
-595 SLPITA
+595 
-601 ANGGR
+601 GGR

-623 ISSPGPDRSKVSEQQ
+623 VSSPGPDRSKVSEQQ
-638 ERNHQEAISRARDSQ
+638 ERSNQEAISRARNSQ

-663 AKQIAINTG
+663 AKDIAVNTG
-672 KNLAGQKIASVLG
+672 KNLIGKKIASTLG

-1076 YEAAEYLGGKYGDG
+1076 YEAAEYLGGKYGDA
-1090 PEDYYSDDYRDYRYA
+1090 PEPDFPDDYSGYA

>member
-1 MGPKALIFIHSL
+1 MLSKALTFIHSL

-76 KRERMKPIPADS
+76 KANQLKNTRAIAADS
-88 PRGKEITEALFGKR
+88 PEGKKITEALFGKR

-147 DRDMFRAANENY
+147 DRDMFRAANQRLGKPK
-159 ITDTISDVNIIKNL
+159 TDVNTIIKNINRL
-173 NSMDPI
+173 DSI
-179 EAMKEANKV
+179 EAMKEANKI
-188 IKREGPYK
+188 IKREGYYK
-196 NLNQQQAKKILEDT
+196 NLSDKDAKKILQET

-223 EDFAAGGVAGLL
+223 EDFAAGGRVGLKGGGMDMGAGSSKSSKSSGVDRSKVSAQQERNNQAAVREAQAFNQKKEETIKSVGSGALTAGSLFPRYIDNFQYAAPPGTNINKLRNLARQTASDKSIIDLLKNVYNDPDKFDPDFKRGSQIKASYPQYVKEGILSATGFKPTSQIGGGTNAARALLEKIGSIPGAQTLGRVLPGVGTVSGIYDVGSRLSKGDYFGAGLGALSAIPFVGIPAAAAQAAYDYREPLIEKSTNFFNKLQGAGQYQTGGVAGLL

-323 AKINEYFDIKGSGSI
+323 AKINEYFDIKGSGSK

-352 ANTETFNAIINMDIP
+352 ADTETFNAIINMDIP

-426 TGDNEYQVK
+426 TGDNDYQVK
-435 FLKNLASGGRVGLK
+435 FLKKFEAGGRVGLK
-449 GGGMDMGAGSSK
+449 
-461 SSKSSGPAGGA
+461 
-472 SSGGNYGGNNF
+472 
-483 KSDPDDNREQYGAQ
+483 
-497 GQYSRP
+497 
-503 PSTPSDGGDNRE
+503 DGG
-515 QYGAQGQYQ
+515 
-524 RPQLFNS
+524 
-531 QGLGVTPFNLSNKN
+531 K
-545 FAKLVGP
+545 
-552 ALIQYRIL
+552 
-560 QKKKAMEQLGGDP
+560 
-573 FTPQDQNI
+573 
-581 LDELNQMNEEEKIY
+581 
-595 SLPITA
+595 
-601 ANGGR
+601 
-606 VGLRYGGDTM
+606 
-616 GGINDKS
+616 
-623 ISSPGPDRSKVSEQQ
+623 
-638 ERNHQEAISRARDSQ
+638 
-653 QYDYTAPKQI
+653 
-663 AKQIAINTG
+663 
-672 KNLAGQKIASVLG
+672 
-685 IGTGPIGILI
+685 
-695 ALKGLYDQTKNPV
+695 
-708 YSEEDVTYGFPYQTG
+708 
-723 GRVGLKGGGRTI
+723 TI

-740 TKVYIPEGSTTSSG
+740 TKVYIPEGSITSSG

-1011 TEPRYVGPDNTDIE
+1011 TEPRYTGPDNTDIE

-1076 YEAAEYLGGKYGDG
+1076 YEAAEYLGGKYGDV
-1090 PEDYYSDDYRDYRYA
+1090 PEPDFPDDYSGYA
-1105 SGGLAY
+1105 SGGIAG

>member
-1 MGPKALIFIHSL
+1 MGPKALTFIHSL

-88 PRGKEITEALFGKR
+88 PRGREITEALFGKR
-102 GEVVDMKGN
+102 GTVVDMKGN

-147 DRDMFRAANENY
+147 DRDMFKAANERLGKPK
-159 ITDTISDVNIIKNL
+159 TDVNTIIKNI

-323 AKINEYFDIKGSGSI
+323 AKINEYFDIKGSGSK

-352 ANTETFNAIINMDIP
+352 ADTETFNAIINMDIP
-367 IIEKINLLG
+367 IKEKINLLG
-376 SLGYGKDRFKVEKG
+376 SFGFGKDRFKVEKG

-426 TGDNEYQVK
+426 TGDNDYQVK
-435 FLKNLASGGRVGLK
+435 FLKKFAS
-449 GGGMDMGAGSSK
+449 
-461 SSKSSGPAGGA
+461 
-472 SSGGNYGGNNF
+472 
-483 KSDPDDNREQYGAQ
+483 
-497 GQYSRP
+497 
-503 PSTPSDGGDNRE
+503 
-515 QYGAQGQYQ
+515 
-524 RPQLFNS
+524 
-531 QGLGVTPFNLSNKN
+531 
-545 FAKLVGP
+545 
-552 ALIQYRIL
+552 
-560 QKKKAMEQLGGDP
+560 
-573 FTPQDQNI
+573 
-581 LDELNQMNEEEKIY
+581 
-595 SLPITA
+595 
-601 ANGGR
+601 GGR

-623 ISSPGPDRSKVSEQQ
+623 ISSPGPDRFKVSEQQ
-638 ERNHQEAISRARDSQ
+638 ELNNQEAISRARDSQ
-653 QYDYTAPKQI
+653 QYDYTVPKQI
-663 AKQIAINTG
+663 VKDIAINTG
-672 KNLAGQKIASVLG
+672 KNLAGQKIASTLG
-685 IGTGPIGILI
+685 IGTPPIAILM

-723 GRVGLKGGGRTI
+723 GRV
-735 TLMDG
+735 
-740 TKVYIPEGSTTSSG
+740 
-754 GLKDRIYS
+754 
-762 SSKGDLLREDI
+762 
-773 VRLMSFESGG
+773 
-783 RVGLR
+783 
-788 GGGADFIPTEK
+788 
-799 MNTDR
+799 
-804 MKVIREFL
+804 
-812 KRKIPHLDSGPID
+812 
-825 KSILYDLQEAL
+825 
-836 SSGSGLFPG
+836 
-845 YDVRNDLPREVEAKG
+845 
-860 GGRIGL
+860 GL

-1011 TEPRYVGPDNTDIE
+1011 TEPRYTGPDNTDIE

-1076 YEAAEYLGGKYGDG
+1076 YEAAEYLGGKYGDV
-1090 PEDYYSDDYRDYRYA
+1090 PEPDFPDDYSGYA
-1105 SGGLAY
+1105 SGGIAG

>member
-1 MGPKALIFIHSL
+1 MGPKALTFIHSL

-57 DFIKSEADV
+57 DFIRSEADV

-147 DRDMFRAANENY
+147 DRDMFRAANQRLGKPK
-159 ITDTISDVNIIKNL
+159 TDVNTIIKNI
-173 NSMDPI
+173 NSMEPI
-179 EAMKEANKV
+179 DAMKEANKV

-308 LTAKQFKRQETENLA
+308 FTAKQFKRQETENLA

-343 IMGAPDGIT
+343 IVGAPDGIT

-376 SLGYGKDRFKVEKG
+376 SFGFGKDRFKVEKG

-409 FNQGGEGLSG
+409 FNQGGEGFSG

-426 TGDNEYQVK
+426 RGDNDYQVK
-435 FLKNLASGGRVGLK
+435 FLKKFASGGRVGLR
-449 GGGMDMGAGSSK
+449 
-461 SSKSSGPAGGA
+461 
-472 SSGGNYGGNNF
+472 YGGDTMGGINDKSISSPGPDRSKVSAQQERNNQAAVREAQAF
-483 KSDPDDNREQYGAQ
+483 NQKKEETINRIKKAQPKQSPIKTFFNPRLQKHFDQNQMLKDAVARGEITPEQYNQLGGYDVQQTLSLGNPVLGGIGNLIGSTGYNVVQSLKGEQPFSDIPGDVMRNVQGGFGLISPELKQTYKNILAQ
-497 GQYSRP
+497 G
-503 PSTPSDGGDNRE
+503 
-515 QYGAQGQYQ
+515 AGQYQ
-524 RPQLFNS
+524 
-531 QGLGVTPFNLSNKN
+531 T
-545 FAKLVGP
+545 
-552 ALIQYRIL
+552 
-560 QKKKAMEQLGGDP
+560 
-573 FTPQDQNI
+573 
-581 LDELNQMNEEEKIY
+581 
-595 SLPITA
+595 
-601 ANGGR
+601 GGR

-638 ERNHQEAISRARDSQ
+638 ERNNQEAISRARDSQ

-663 AKQIAINTG
+663 AKDIAINTG
-672 KNLAGQKIASVLG
+672 KNLIGKKIASTLG

-723 GRVGLKGGGRTI
+723 GRVGL
-735 TLMDG
+735 
-740 TKVYIPEGSTTSSG
+740 
-754 GLKDRIYS
+754 
-762 SSKGDLLREDI
+762 
-773 VRLMSFESGG
+773 
-783 RVGLR
+783 
-788 GGGADFIPTEK
+788 
-799 MNTDR
+799 
-804 MKVIREFL
+804 
-812 KRKIPHLDSGPID
+812 
-825 KSILYDLQEAL
+825 
-836 SSGSGLFPG
+836 
-845 YDVRNDLPREVEAKG
+845 
-860 GGRIGL
+860 

-898 KGVAKKVVK
+898 KEVAKKVVK

-1011 TEPRYVGPDNTDIE
+1011 TEPRYTGPDNTDIE

-1076 YEAAEYLGGKYGDG
+1076 YEAAEYLGGKYGDV
-1090 PEDYYSDDYRDYRYA
+1090 PEPDFPDDYSGYA
-1105 SGGLAY
+1105 SGGIAG

>member
-1 MGPKALIFIHSL
+1 MGPKALIFIQSL

-57 DFIKSEADV
+57 DFIRSEADV

-88 PRGKEITEALFGKR
+88 PRGREITEALFGKR
-102 GEVVDMKGN
+102 GTVVDMKGN

-147 DRDMFRAANENY
+147 DRDMFKAANERLGKPK
-159 ITDTISDVNIIKNL
+159 TDVNTIIKNI
-173 NSMDPI
+173 NSMEPI
-179 EAMKEANKV
+179 DAMKEANKV

-210 EDHIFERDVTPMD
+210 EDHIFERNVTPMD

-293 AYGLAEGGRTGYKEG
+293 AYGLAEGGRTE
-308 LTAKQFKRQETENLA
+308 F
-323 AKINEYFDIKGSGSI
+323 
-338 SGKNQ
+338 
-343 IMGAPDGIT
+343 
-352 ANTETFNAIINMDIP
+352 
-367 IIEKINLLG
+367 
-376 SLGYGKDRFKVEKG
+376 
-390 DEELFLGEGGYKD
+390 
-403 RNIGLG
+403 
-409 FNQGGEGLSG
+409 
-419 SVIRNLE
+419 
-426 TGDNEYQVK
+426 
-435 FLKNLASGGRVGLK
+435 K

-503 PSTPSDGGDNRE
+503 PSTPSGGDNRE

-1076 YEAAEYLGGKYGDG
+1076 YEAAEYLGGKYGDV
-1090 PEDYYSDDYRDYRYA
+1090 PEPDFPDDYSGYA

>member
-57 DFIKSEADV
+57 DFIRSEADV

-111 VIPEGS
+111 VIPKGS

-147 DRDMFRAANENY
+147 DRDMFRAANQRLGKPK
-159 ITDTISDVNIIKNL
+159 TDVNTIIKNI
-173 NSMDPI
+173 NSMEPI
-179 EAMKEANKV
+179 DAMKEANKV

-223 EDFAAGGVAGLL
+223 EDFA
-235 GERTGYAQ
+235 
-243 GTDVFRRQKKEIPEE
+243 
-258 IKKKIF
+258 
-264 EMIMGTRNLGKVIEN
+264 
-279 SERTKS
+279 
-285 RIGSEGVK
+285 
-293 AYGLAEGGRTGYKEG
+293 
-308 LTAKQFKRQETENLA
+308 
-323 AKINEYFDIKGSGSI
+323 
-338 SGKNQ
+338 
-343 IMGAPDGIT
+343 
-352 ANTETFNAIINMDIP
+352 
-367 IIEKINLLG
+367 
-376 SLGYGKDRFKVEKG
+376 
-390 DEELFLGEGGYKD
+390 
-403 RNIGLG
+403 
-409 FNQGGEGLSG
+409 
-419 SVIRNLE
+419 
-426 TGDNEYQVK
+426 
-435 FLKNLASGGRVGLK
+435 SGGRVGLRY
-449 GGGMDMGAGSSK
+449 GGDTMGGINDKSVSSPGPDRSKVSAQQERNNQAAVREAQAFNQKKEETINRIKEAQPKQSPIKTFFNPRLQKHFDQNQMLKDAVARGEITPEQYNELGGYDVQQTLSLGNPLLGGIGNLIGSTGYNIVQSSIPSK
-461 SSKSSGPAGGA
+461 DSSGNVIYEDTPFIIGEDANTIYSQTPKASQLLRDIPGDVMRNVQGGLGLI
-472 SSGGNYGGNNF
+472 SPELKQTYKNIL
-483 KSDPDDNREQYGAQ
+483 AQ
-497 GQYSRP
+497 G
-503 PSTPSDGGDNRE
+503 
-515 QYGAQGQYQ
+515 AGQYQ
-524 RPQLFNS
+524 
-531 QGLGVTPFNLSNKN
+531 T
-545 FAKLVGP
+545 
-552 ALIQYRIL
+552 
-560 QKKKAMEQLGGDP
+560 
-573 FTPQDQNI
+573 
-581 LDELNQMNEEEKIY
+581 
-595 SLPITA
+595 
-601 ANGGR
+601 GGR

-638 ERNHQEAISRARDSQ
+638 ERSHQEAISRARDSQ
-653 QYDYTAPKQI
+653 QYDYTVPKQI
-663 AKQIAINTG
+663 AKDIAINTG
-672 KNLAGQKIASVLG
+672 KNLAGQKILSTLG
-685 IGTGPIGILI
+685 IGATPITILM
-695 ALKGLYDQTKNPV
+695 ALKGLYDQTQNPV
-708 YSEEDVTYGFPYQTG
+708 YSEEDLTYGVPYQTG

-898 KGVAKKVVK
+898 KEVAKKVVK

-1076 YEAAEYLGGKYGDG
+1076 YEAAEYLGGKYGDV
-1090 PEDYYSDDYRDYRYA
+1090 PEPDFPDDYSGYA
-1105 SGGLAY
+1105 SGGIAG

>member
-1 MGPKALIFIHSL
+1 MGPKALIFIQSL

-102 GEVVDMKGN
+102 GTVVDMKGK
-111 VIPEGS
+111 VIPKES

-132 DVTKGT
+132 DVTK
-138 VTKKSKKVT
+138 KSKKVT
-147 DRDMFRAANENY
+147 DRDMFKAANENY
-159 ITDTISDVNIIKNL
+159 ITDTISKIK
-173 NSMDPI
+173 SMDPI

-293 AYGLAEGGRTGYKEG
+293 AYGLANGGRAE
-308 LTAKQFKRQETENLA
+308 F
-323 AKINEYFDIKGSGSI
+323 
-338 SGKNQ
+338 
-343 IMGAPDGIT
+343 
-352 ANTETFNAIINMDIP
+352 
-367 IIEKINLLG
+367 
-376 SLGYGKDRFKVEKG
+376 
-390 DEELFLGEGGYKD
+390 
-403 RNIGLG
+403 
-409 FNQGGEGLSG
+409 
-419 SVIRNLE
+419 
-426 TGDNEYQVK
+426 
-435 FLKNLASGGRVGLK
+435 K

-638 ERNHQEAISRARDSQ
+638 ERSNQEAISRARNSQ
-653 QYDYTAPKQI
+653 QYDYTVPKQI
-663 AKQIAINTG
+663 VKQIAINTG

-685 IGTGPIGILI
+685 IGTGPIGIML
-695 ALKGLYDQTKNPV
+695 ALKGLYDQTRNPV
-708 YSEEDVTYGFPYQTG
+708 YSEEDLTYGVPYQTG
-723 GRVGLKGGGRTI
+723 GRV
-735 TLMDG
+735 
-740 TKVYIPEGSTTSSG
+740 
-754 GLKDRIYS
+754 
-762 SSKGDLLREDI
+762 
-773 VRLMSFESGG
+773 
-783 RVGLR
+783 
-788 GGGADFIPTEK
+788 
-799 MNTDR
+799 
-804 MKVIREFL
+804 
-812 KRKIPHLDSGPID
+812 
-825 KSILYDLQEAL
+825 
-836 SSGSGLFPG
+836 
-845 YDVRNDLPREVEAKG
+845 
-860 GGRIGL
+860 GL

-886 GAIKSGIMGVGK
+886 GAIKSGIIGAGK

-1076 YEAAEYLGGKYGDG
+1076 YEAAEYLGGKYGDV
-1090 PEDYYSDDYRDYRYA
+1090 PEPDFPDDYSGYA

-1111 MLGE
+1111 LLGE

>member
-1 MGPKALIFIHSL
+1 MGPKALIFIQSL

-88 PRGKEITEALFGKR
+88 PRGREITEALFGKR
-102 GEVVDMKGN
+102 GTVVDMKGN
-111 VIPEGS
+111 VIPKGS

-132 DVTKGT
+132 D

-159 ITDTISDVNIIKNL
+159 ITDTISKIK
-173 NSMDPI
+173 SMDPI

-243 GTDVFRRQKKEIPEE
+243 GKDVFRRQKKEIPEE

-293 AYGLAEGGRTGYKEG
+293 AYGLANGGRAE
-308 LTAKQFKRQETENLA
+308 F
-323 AKINEYFDIKGSGSI
+323 
-338 SGKNQ
+338 
-343 IMGAPDGIT
+343 
-352 ANTETFNAIINMDIP
+352 
-367 IIEKINLLG
+367 
-376 SLGYGKDRFKVEKG
+376 
-390 DEELFLGEGGYKD
+390 
-403 RNIGLG
+403 
-409 FNQGGEGLSG
+409 
-419 SVIRNLE
+419 
-426 TGDNEYQVK
+426 
-435 FLKNLASGGRVGLK
+435 K

-503 PSTPSDGGDNRE
+503 PSTPSGGDNRE

-638 ERNHQEAISRARDSQ
+638 ERNHQEAISRARNSQ

-663 AKQIAINTG
+663 AKDIAINTG
-672 KNLAGQKIASVLG
+672 KNLIGKKIASTLG
-685 IGTGPIGILI
+685 IGATPIGIFM
-695 ALKGLYDQTKNPV
+695 ALKGLYNQTKNPV

-723 GRVGLKGGGRTI
+723 GRV
-735 TLMDG
+735 
-740 TKVYIPEGSTTSSG
+740 
-754 GLKDRIYS
+754 
-762 SSKGDLLREDI
+762 
-773 VRLMSFESGG
+773 
-783 RVGLR
+783 
-788 GGGADFIPTEK
+788 
-799 MNTDR
+799 
-804 MKVIREFL
+804 
-812 KRKIPHLDSGPID
+812 
-825 KSILYDLQEAL
+825 
-836 SSGSGLFPG
+836 
-845 YDVRNDLPREVEAKG
+845 
-860 GGRIGL
+860 GL

-886 GAIKSGIMGVGK
+886 GAIKSGIIGAGK

-1011 TEPRYVGPDNTDIE
+1011 TEPRYTGPDNTDIE

-1076 YEAAEYLGGKYGDG
+1076 YEAAEYLGGKYGDV
-1090 PEDYYSDDYRDYRYA
+1090 PEPDFPDDYSGYA
-1105 SGGLAY
+1105 SGGIAG